1 MPVFR
6 RLGTGDAGGSNNA
19 VVPAAGAG
27 AADGSRSAPMARQ
40 AESQY
45 AELKTRVHRQ
55 LIDRLD
61 LDKLA
66 TIPAEVVR
74 TEIAR
79 VVQGLIDEEGTP
91 LSRQE
96 RERLVLEIWH
106 ETFGLGPLE
115 ILMQD
120 PTISDILVNGPRSVY
135 VERRGKLER
144 TDT

>member
-6 RLGTGDAGGSNNA
+6 RLGTGDTGASNNA
-19 VVPAAGAG
+19 VTPVAGAG
-27 AADGSRSAPMARQ
+27 AADGPRSAPMGRQ

-79 VVQGLIDEEGTP
+79 VVQRLIDEERTP
-91 LSRQE
+91 LTRQE
-96 RERLVLEIWH
+96 RERLV
-106 ETFGLGPLE
+106 
-115 ILMQD
+115 
-120 PTISDILVNGPRSVY
+120 
-135 VERRGKLER
+135 
-144 TDT
+144 